1 MRWTSL
7 TEDRR
12 KLQKRSAACFASVC
26 GTFICRKVLTLSV
39 QETVGLVMVEYRER
53 SSRSSTS
60 VMALVLVAGL
70 LIGGLVTSFIFYMEI
85 DGLNKEISGLKSQVS
100 NLWGQQNYTVQN
112 ITLYQNGTALRQ
124 LYDSVKDSI
133 VLVHGTVSNG
143 SVQGSG
149 FVYNFTN
156 TMVVITNNHVVH
168 GTTSVSVT
176 FSNGNGYAAN
186 VTGTDPYADL
196 AVLTVDAPASEFL
209 PLEIVGSS
217 MLRVGDPVVA
227 IGNPYGL
234 VGSLTTGV
242 VSALGRTISEEEY
255 IGAYSIANIIQ
266 TSTPINPGN
275 SGGPLLNFDGNV
287 IGITTAIVADSQ
299 GLGFAVPSNTILKE
313 IYGLVVNRGYEAH
326 SYLGVSGSDMD
337 YERAQDL
344 GINVTYGWWIAS
356 VVSGGPAATAGL
368 RSNDVIVGINGT
380 RMRNGDEMLSF
391 LEEYTLPNQNVTLRI
406 VRGTQVLDIQV
417 HLGQRPPP

>member
-7 TEDRR
+7 TEDKTR
-12 KLQKRSAACFASVC
+12 LQKFSAACFASVC

-85 DGLNKEISGLKSQVS
+85 DGLNNEISGLKSQVS

-406 VRGTQVLDIQV
+406 VRGIQVLDIQV

>member
-60 VMALVLVAGL
+60 VVALVLVAGL
-70 LIGGLVTSFIFYMEI
+70 LIGGLVTSFIFYVEI

-275 SGGPLLNFDGNV
+275 SGGPLLNFDGKV

-337 YERAQDL
+337 YDRAQDL
-344 GINVTYGWWIAS
+344 EVNVTYGWWIAS

-368 RSNDVIVGINGT
+368 HSNDVIVGINGT

>member
-1 MRWTSL
+1 M
-7 TEDRR
+7 E
-12 KLQKRSAACFASVC
+12 
-26 GTFICRKVLTLSV
+26 VLTLSV

-53 SSRSSTS
+53 SGRSSAS

-85 DGLNKEISGLKSQVS
+85 DALNKEISSLKSQVS

-156 TMVVITNNHVVH
+156 TMVVITNNHVVY

-176 FSNGNGYAAN
+176 FSNGNGYEAN

-196 AVLTVDAPASEFL
+196 AVLTVNAPASEFR

-217 MLRVGDPVVA
+217 VLRVGDPVVA

-242 VSALGRTISEEEY
+242 VSALGRTITEEEY

-275 SGGPLLNFDGNV
+275 SGGPLLNFDGKV
-287 IGITTAIVADSQ
+287 VGITTAIVADSQ

-313 IYGLVVNRGYEAH
+313 IYGLVVNGGYDAH

-337 YERAQDL
+337 YDRAQDL
-344 GINVTYGWWIAS
+344 GVNVTYGWWLAS
-356 VVSGGPAATAGL
+356 VVSGGPAAAAGL

-391 LEEYTLPNQNVTLRI
+391 LEEYTLPNENVILKI
-406 VRGTQVLDIQV
+406 VRGAQLLDVQV